1 MVAGRRVRWALRLAV
16 LHLGTVLMLVAGIS
30 LVVGQ
35 LGGLFWL
42 VPTIL
47 IYLVWSL
54 NNAWR
59 LVVQVS
65 EEE

>member
-1 MVAGRRVRWALRLAV
+1 
-16 LHLGTVLMLVAGIS
+16 MLVAGIS
-30 LVVGQ
+30 LTARQ
-35 LGGLFWL
+35 FGGLFWL

-59 LVVQVS
+59 LVVQAS
-65 EEE
+65 EEEP